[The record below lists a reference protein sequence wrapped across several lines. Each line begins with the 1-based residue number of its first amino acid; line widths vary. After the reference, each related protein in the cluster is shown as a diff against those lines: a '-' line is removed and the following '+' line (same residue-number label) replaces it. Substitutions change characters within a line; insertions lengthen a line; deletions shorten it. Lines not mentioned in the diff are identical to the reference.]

1 MLAMTSALVWQ
12 GLVAAFQAFGLAGT
26 TAGMVASQDPV
37 RCLPAGPELEI
48 AGTADKSMGVFGEVL
63 KSRERCRYLI
73 FGGNALRHDRLPGRF
88 ECRPGQHLSLALGPR
103 GLRQGHLRSGNAR
116 GLEAGVQ
123 LAPHRVIPAAS
134 LEQLAVG
141 AYEEVKPVVGRM
153 AAPPI
158 EISVLD
164 EENTPRPDTGPH
176 AAKQSDGL
184 TQVLKQEPAVHDIV
198 AAGLIPVP
206 HVQ

>member
-1 MLAMTSALVWQ
+1 M
-12 GLVAAFQAFGLAGT
+12 
-26 TAGMVASQDPV
+26 
-37 RCLPAGPELEI
+37 
-48 AGTADKSMGVFGEVL
+48 

-73 FGGNALRHDRLPGRF
+73 LGGNTLRHDRLPDRF
-88 ECRPGQHLSLALGPR
+88 ECQPGQRLSLALGPR

-141 AYEEVKPVVGRM
+141 AYEEVEPVVGRM
-153 AAPPI
+153 TAPPI

-184 TQVLKQEPAVHDIV
+184 TQVLKQEPAVHDLDCMHRGAV
-198 AAGLIPVP
+198 DHSRASLKPEIPLVGNYGIP
-206 HVQ
+206 LRDELELELEKQL